1 MRKQNRTF
9 HVLRKPDICTC
20 YEQRA
25 LYSSVGSAKKSR
37 PNATN
42 FKRSSSMG
50 GVPPYRQLRLNSHC
64 RDPSGPTLAT
74 WPRHSSPRPRL
85 SESPSSLEIPGAA
98 ALI

>member
-1 MRKQNRTF
+1 
-9 HVLRKPDICTC
+9 
-20 YEQRA
+20 
-25 LYSSVGSAKKSR
+25 
-37 PNATN
+37 
-42 FKRSSSMG
+42 MG